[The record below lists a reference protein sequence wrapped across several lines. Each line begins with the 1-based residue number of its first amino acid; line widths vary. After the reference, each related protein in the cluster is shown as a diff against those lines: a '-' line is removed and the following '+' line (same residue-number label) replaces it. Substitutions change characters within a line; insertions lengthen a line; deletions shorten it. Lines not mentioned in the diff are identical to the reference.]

1 MTNKQIEQ
9 IKKLFNFKSSNHCEA
24 YPAAD
29 GNSCLFLGP
38 SYGDLVWI
46 DIASNNNNNFDVK
59 WLYRG
64 NQSHFKQK
72 CLKFSDVKKI
82 VNGYK

>member
-1 MTNKQIEQ
+1 MNTKQIEQ
-9 IKKLFNFKSSNHCEA
+9 IKKLFNYRGSNHCEV

-29 GNSCLFLGP
+29 GNSCLFRGP

-46 DIASNNNNNFDVK
+46 DIVNDNNNFDVK

-64 NQSHFKQK
+64 KEKPFEQK
-72 CLKFSDVKKI
+72 CFKFSDVKKI
-82 VNGYK
+82 VNLYK